1 MKYKFLKYFLI
12 FTIPFLTYL
21 SFTGTGII
29 TYSPIIEAF
38 IIIPFLEFFLK
49 PNDKNFSKAEEEM
62 IKDDKMYDY
71 ILYLSIPIVY
81 MLLWVF
87 LNSMQDQTLTFY
99 DRLGRILSM
108 GLICGSFGINIGHEL
123 GHRNNIFEQ
132 SLSKILLLS
141 SLYMHF
147 FIEHNR
153 GHHKNVSTK
162 DDPSSARYGEMIFIF
177 WLRSIITGYISA
189 WKLELKRLKRF
200 NKNVLSINN
209 EMLLFQ
215 LIQISFLLLI
225 IYFFGFQI
233 TCYYIITALLGI
245 LVLETV
251 NYIEHYGLERK
262 ININGKYE
270 RIMPYHSWNSNHP
283 IGRIMLFEL
292 SRHSDHHFNSLRKY
306 QILKNHENSPEM
318 PTGYPGMM
326 ILSLFPPLWFYVMHK
341 KIRSFIS

>member
-12 FTIPFLTYL
+12 LTIPFLTYL

-38 IIIPFLEFFLK
+38 FIIPFLEFFLK
-49 PNDKNFSKAEEEM
+49 PNDKNFSDAEEEM

-81 MLLWVF
+81 VLLWIF

-153 GHHKNVSTK
+153 GHHKNVSTR

-200 NKNVLSINN
+200 NKNILSINN

-215 LIQISFLLLI
+215 LIQISFLLII

-233 TCYYIITALLGI
+233 TGYYLITALLGA

-262 ININGKYE
+262 LNINGKHE

-283 IGRIMLFEL
+283 MGRIMLFEL

-341 KIRSFIS
+341 KIRSFIT

>member
-12 FTIPFLTYL
+12 LTIPFLTYL

-38 IIIPFLEFFLK
+38 FIIPFLEFFLK
-49 PNDKNFSKAEEEM
+49 PNDKNFSDAEEEM

-81 MLLWVF
+81 VLLWIF

-153 GHHKNVSTK
+153 GHHKNVSTR

-200 NKNVLSINN
+200 NKNILSINN

-215 LIQISFLLLI
+215 LIQISFLLII

-233 TCYYIITALLGI
+233 TGYYLITALLGV

-306 QILKNHENSPEM
+306 QILKNHKNSPVM

-326 ILSLFPPLWFYVMHK
+326 ILSLFPPLWFYVMNK